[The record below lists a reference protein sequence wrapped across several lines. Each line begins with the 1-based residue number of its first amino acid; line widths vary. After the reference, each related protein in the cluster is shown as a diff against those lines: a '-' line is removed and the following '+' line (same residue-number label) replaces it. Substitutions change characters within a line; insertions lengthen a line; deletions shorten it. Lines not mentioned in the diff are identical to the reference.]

1 MDKLHNKC
9 LEFFKND
16 DINKMFIKPTF
27 TMLYNELYL
36 YILLICIYHI
46 IFISIIIIILC
57 ILINIYNNVNV
68 IKFQI
73 HNISA

>member
-1 MDKLHNKC
+1 MDQLRNKC

-36 YILLICIYHI
+36 YILLICIYNI

-57 ILINIYNNVNV
+57 ILINVNNNINI
-68 IKFQI
+68 IKFNL
-73 HNISA
+73 HGSSA